1 MMMETNEDLKRVA
14 RAMLKDFD
22 SIMSAITDQVWRT
35 IPAYSTLILEQ
46 SDLRDRI
53 RENVLN
59 VIMCLLEGREPSAAE
74 LARSARNGERRALQG
89 VSHAALIQ
97 SFRTAERTLN
107 EEFQLWCVRMQ
118 VRPAKARL
126 GRTLLIE
133 NLDRLE
139 RAMLD
144 SYAAMQQQIDA
155 SNHLTEPT
163 LFNRLAVGATIAP
176 GEVEQLGRAL
186 GIDDTEQTRFVAVAL
201 TVSAV
206 DTTVLERVRHHVVFQ
221 LSSALHGTVLS
232 GTVQNGSHP
241 IGLLALPWDSDSES
255 LLPHVDAAIS
265 EGLLRDPVRAAA
277 GEPRTGL
284 GQLSL
289 SCRQA
294 IAALD
299 ATADSAEPRKTIR
312 YADALLEVL
321 VRRDPP
327 LMRQL
332 RDRYLGPLVGTELEE
347 TLRCHLATNLAL
359 SKTAALMHVHK
370 NTIVYR
376 LRRIEELTGLDL
388 HDVRDLSRAV
398 LALEAAPE
406 PPREPGER

>member
-1 MMMETNEDLKRVA
+1 MSVDTNEDIKRVA

-22 SIMSAITDQVWRT
+22 ALMSAITQQVWET

-53 RENVLN
+53 RENVSN
-59 VIMCLLEGREPSAAE
+59 VILCLLEGREPSPAE

-107 EEFQLWCVRMQ
+107 DEFQLWCARMQ
-118 VRPAKARL
+118 LRPARARL
-126 GRTLLIE
+126 GRTMLIE
-133 NLDRLE
+133 KLDRLE

-163 LFNRLAVGATIAP
+163 LFNRLAVGATIAAS
-176 GEVEQLGRAL
+176 EVEQLGRAL
-186 GIDDTEQTRFVAVAL
+186 GIDDTERTQFVAVAV
-201 TVSAV
+201 TTAAP
-206 DTTVLERVRHHVVFQ
+206 DATVLERIRHHVVFQ
-221 LSSALHGTVLS
+221 LSASLGSVVLS
-232 GTVQNGSHP
+232 GTVQNGSQP
-241 IGLLALPWDSDSES
+241 VALLALPWNGDSDG
-255 LLPHVDAAIS
+255 LLPRIDAVIS
-265 EGLLRDPVRAAA
+265 EALLREPARAAV

-294 IAALD
+294 IATLD
-299 ATADSAEPRKTIR
+299 ATAATAAPRKTIR
-312 YADALLEVL
+312 YADSLLEVL

-327 LMRQL
+327 LLRQI
-332 RDRYLGPLVGTELEE
+332 RDRYLGPLAGTELEE
-347 TLRCHLATNLAL
+347 TLRCHLSTNLAL
-359 SKTAALMHVHK
+359 SKTAARMHVHK
-370 NTIVYR
+370 NTVVYR

-388 HDVRDLSRAV
+388 HDVRDLSRVV
-398 LALEAAPE
+398 LALEAVPE
-406 PPREPGER
+406 PPRDENR